1 MVTITS
7 VSLPDELAKKA
18 KKQAEKEHRTLSNYI
33 IVALE
38 EKLGG
43 VWEMTVASFE
53 KQIALDASVE
63 LNNSKL
69 RKKDLMEWSTS
80 EIKAHDGEVSV
91 RISKGES
98 EGIWVA
104 VKSELDLRVK
114 AKWANFQTMQSPSR
128 ASGIRSQGSTK
139 SPL

>member
-1 MVTITS
+1 
-7 VSLPDELAKKA
+7 
-18 KKQAEKEHRTLSNYI
+18 
-33 IVALE
+33 
-38 EKLGG
+38 
-43 VWEMTVASFE
+43 MTVASFE

-114 AKWANFQTMQSPSR
+114 AK
-128 ASGIRSQGSTK
+128 
-139 SPL
+139 